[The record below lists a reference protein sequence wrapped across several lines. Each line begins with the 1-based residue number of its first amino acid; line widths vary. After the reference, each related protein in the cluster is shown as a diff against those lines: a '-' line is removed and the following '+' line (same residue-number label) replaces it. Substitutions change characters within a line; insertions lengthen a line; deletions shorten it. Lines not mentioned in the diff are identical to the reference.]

1 MISVDSSF
9 ILQIVNFLFLV
20 WVLNMVLYK
29 PIRNIVL
36 KRKEKVDGLEQSI
49 ETFGRGSKKK
59 DAAFLSGVKAARIK
73 GMQEKDLL
81 LAAGEDEEKRII
93 LKINQNARDEMGA
106 LRDKI
111 AKDAE
116 GVRQALENEV
126 DGFADTIARKI
137 LGRTV

>member
-20 WVLNMVLYK
+20 WVLYMVLYK

-36 KRKEKVDGLEQSI
+36 KRKEKVDGLEQSR
-49 ETFGRGSKKK
+49 EKLGRGSKKK
-59 DAAFLSGVKAARIK
+59 GAAFLSGVKAARLK

-81 LAAGEDEEKRII
+81 LAAGEEEEKRSI

-111 AKDAE
+111 AKDAKS
-116 GVRQALENEV
+116 VRQALENEV

>member
-1 MISVDSSF
+1 
-9 ILQIVNFLFLV
+9 
-20 WVLNMVLYK
+20 
-29 PIRNIVL
+29 
-36 KRKEKVDGLEQSI
+36 
-49 ETFGRGSKKK
+49 
-59 DAAFLSGVKAARIK
+59 
-73 GMQEKDLL
+73 MQEKDLL
-81 LAAGEDEEKRII
+81 LAAGADEEKRII

-116 GVRQALENEV
+116 SVRQALENEV